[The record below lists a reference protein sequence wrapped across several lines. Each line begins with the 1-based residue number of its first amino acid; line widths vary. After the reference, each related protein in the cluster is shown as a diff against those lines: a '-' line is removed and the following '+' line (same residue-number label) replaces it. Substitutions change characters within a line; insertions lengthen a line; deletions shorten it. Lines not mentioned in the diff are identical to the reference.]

1 MAAAMGRPG
10 RFRHRFRVRH
20 ESGEDTV
27 RLDFDREPSENVR
40 EILHYV
46 VLQQGV
52 SKGKKLAYLNSF
64 VKLIRRLGDIKALG
78 MESIEILACLQIGLL
93 HEAKEVR
100 AAVLRVLR
108 HLLQTEDMLHA
119 FTTLHMD
126 YLVMRCLDVCL
137 DNEIERIHAIRLI
150 RQINSVA
157 PKHMPHS
164 LVYSI
169 IAVGNDGA
177 NDRDRFVRICLATL
191 CEITLCNV
199 DLVGKCGGIST
210 LLWNILDSHQ
220 YPRLNES
227 LTCTLM
233 YLLNHPRSRYYIKA
247 NTDLETLLAPLTDS
261 QFHFGGETP
270 AEEKQY
276 QQAAAKREELEV
288 RQREERETR
297 FVASKLSLIT
307 LMHTWPGLIRL
318 CHPKGSG
325 IQSLIGIL
333 YLPYVEIR
341 KHILEMI
348 SDAFRL
354 ALPEWT
360 DDFASALVSVDP
372 MESKDLWKLTEGF
385 VAEEGRVLLPHC
397 ASTRPN
403 LVDNH
408 IALLLSAWINAGVLE
423 ALVEVITSSEGPLFN
438 RSIILLGEILHMS
451 NVLLPAECYSHSHC
465 LPVLLTMAS
474 SFTISTPQRHRAC
487 MAVKHLSEF
496 HGLKKRGLVP
506 SSLFLDQVLQHAGKF
521 TETTNRHWYL
531 RRDKLCDYYYRKIP
545 NDDNTQ
551 HAVRDSQVNNTKE
564 NFNWDWDLIG
574 SILKWPDDRL
584 RKMEDQ
590 IYIRFLR
597 RVVFFFKPTNH
608 LFSHMEIHCELGP
621 SVCQVACQLVDFLV
635 SLTQEEVQKLTT
647 ELLTDINHCLN
658 EVSTN
663 HAVSESVFGSQ
674 TLHTTLCMY
683 YFLMI
688 GRFSATKAG
697 CTHLEKNG
705 IFQSLMDLMKPST
718 QDMHVRLAISAL
730 NYAMDGPASI
740 ILSKALTATSESCRL
755 YSTRFLRVLLRAG
768 TRGFS
773 GWGME
778 LLVTQLYD
786 QSSAVTA
793 TALAILDEACDIEAN
808 LQQVIKL
815 RPSVL
820 HLGDGGVM
828 LLCRFLSLPS
838 GFRSLRDAN
847 YIPSELERWH
857 KTYNARY
864 VTIVEEL
871 LNEALTSHEKS
882 TYGGLTR
889 RSILKGPNK
898 DVYLPIHLYGQLAQ
912 HEEGMEM
919 LKKESCLQDYFA
931 IIHSQEL
938 VEDADILRLKEALWA
953 VGHVA
958 SSAYGVSLLEEE
970 SIVPE
975 LIRLAEECGVF
986 SVRGTAFYVLGLVA
1000 CTRRGT
1006 EVLAEYGWESKCH
1019 TRRESWPVLDQQSWI
1034 AESFLEPL
1042 GASDPLG
1049 KRLGRGEIGRLP
1061 SGGSTHLSFIK
1072 EENVR
1077 SEQSGD
1083 ASVSGSGLYG
1093 GLGGTLGLSMGDSRA
1108 TSVSVHSDSSDI
1120 LSGVPRSRTLP
1131 GESGDFRR
1139 YQTLPARSMSERHIA
1154 RRGLGLAAVS
1164 RPLEQRCSSTDTDTV
1179 APPALTTDAILI
1191 RVEGAAED
1199 FLPSDTC
1206 EVTPSPVIRLRADSE
1221 DESASPELGEGKG
1234 KEPMFRIGS
1243 ASSSS
1248 SSGGQKEDRSS
1259 SESSQRSKGRADSF
1273 NTDSTTS
1280 GVSSCESG
1288 TMPAVT
1294 STLSSLS
1301 PISSSSSINT
1311 ISTSI
1316 PSHAHASSA
1325 PSPKTS
1331 QDSIHPS
1338 TAHRKRWNLTRIP
1351 STRRRSQSPALGS
1364 LQSLPGSRSSFFT
1377 SHRDVWGYAT
1387 LRNIRRKRTYSA
1399 DADPDSTN
1407 SHDSSVESSRI
1418 SRTVSVDSDSSVD
1431 SNIWLSIRRNVSSA
1445 SLADHEPQSQQLAAP
1460 TLTSFKPLSQ
1470 HNRFVGLTLP
1480 VDVNMMFEVIEGEDS
1495 RSSVYKQKSPE
1506 ETLAER
1512 LSECK
1517 VSVPQHIPPLRKEGT
1532 FEHNC
1537 DICLLCSWARQHG
1550 LKSGTLPK
1558 GPEDITPLDGE
1569 SETVGRKD
1577 WDADCVAPGADRD
1590 TRSRGNS
1597 MNEQLSS
1604 ATPGSQTS
1612 STSSD
1617 SASKKLTEDSVEGR
1631 RLIRM
1636 EILRLIINLSSS
1648 VGLKGSEQGLLSLKQ
1663 RFPSTFKDVCFFS
1676 EICSLMS
1683 SLAFRLNARRFIQ
1696 ELFDDIDITKL
1707 VEGPYS
1713 FLGIKEDDITHM
1725 APIRQDSLDSFADFS

>member
-1 MAAAMGRPG
+1 
-10 RFRHRFRVRH
+10 
-20 ESGEDTV
+20 
-27 RLDFDREPSENVR
+27 
-40 EILHYV
+40 
-46 VLQQGV
+46 
-52 SKGKKLAYLNSF
+52 
-64 VKLIRRLGDIKALG
+64 
-78 MESIEILACLQIGLL
+78 
-93 HEAKEVR
+93 
-100 AAVLRVLR
+100 
-108 HLLQTEDMLHA
+108 
-119 FTTLHMD
+119 
-126 YLVMRCLDVCL
+126 
-137 DNEIERIHAIRLI
+137 
-150 RQINSVA
+150 
-157 PKHMPHS
+157 
-164 LVYSI
+164 
-169 IAVGNDGA
+169 
-177 NDRDRFVRICLATL
+177 
-191 CEITLCNV
+191 
-199 DLVGKCGGIST
+199 
-210 LLWNILDSHQ
+210 
-220 YPRLNES
+220 
-227 LTCTLM
+227 
-233 YLLNHPRSRYYIKA
+233 
-247 NTDLETLLAPLTDS
+247 
-261 QFHFGGETP
+261 
-270 AEEKQY
+270 
-276 QQAAAKREELEV
+276 
-288 RQREERETR
+288 
-297 FVASKLSLIT
+297 
-307 LMHTWPGLIRL
+307 MHTWPGLIRL

-354 ALPEWT
+354 TLPEWT
-360 DDFASALVSVDP
+360 EDFASALVSVDP
-372 MESKDLWKLTEGF
+372 MEVKDLWKLTEGF

-408 IALLLSAWINAGVLE
+408 IALLLSAWINAGLLE

-438 RSIILLGEILHMS
+438 RSIILLGEMLHMA

-465 LPVLLTMAS
+465 LPTLLSMAS
-474 SFTISTPQRHRAC
+474 SSVISAPHRHRAC

-506 SSLFLDQVLQHAGKF
+506 SSLFLDQLQQHAGKF
-521 TETTNRHWYL
+521 HETTSRHWYL
-531 RRDKLCDYYYRKIP
+531 RRDKLCDYYYKRIP

-608 LFSHMEIHCELGP
+608 LFSHMDMNSERGP
-621 SVCQVACQLVDFLV
+621 TVCLVACQLVDFLV
-635 SLTQEEVQKLTT
+635 SLSQEEVQKLTS
-647 ELLTDINHCLN
+647 ELLADINHCLN
-658 EVSTN
+658 EVAMN
-663 HAVSESVFGSQ
+663 QVVPESVFGSQ
-674 TLHTTLCMY
+674 SLHNTLCMY

-697 CTHLEKNG
+697 SVHLEKTG
-705 IFQSLMDLMKPST
+705 IFQSLMEMMTPSA

-730 NYAMDGPASI
+730 NYSMDGSARVV
-740 ILSKALTATSESCRL
+740 LSKALTATSEGCRL

-786 QSSAVTA
+786 QSSAVTS

-808 LQQVIKL
+808 LLQLIKL

-828 LLCRFLSLPS
+828 LMCRFLSVS
-838 GFRSLRDAN
+838 AGFRSLRDAN
-847 YIPSELERWH
+847 YIPTELDRWH

-889 RSILKGPNK
+889 RSIHKGPNK
-898 DVYLPIHLYGQLAQ
+898 DVFLPVHLYGQLAL
-912 HEEGMEM
+912 HEEGMEL
-919 LKKESCLQDYFA
+919 LKKESCLQKYFA

-938 VEDADILRLKEALWA
+938 VEDADILKLKEALWA
-953 VGHVA
+953 VGHVG
-958 SSAYGVSLLEEE
+958 SSAYGVSVLEEE

-986 SVRGTAFYVLGLVA
+986 SIRGTAFYVLGLVA
-1000 CTRRGT
+1000 STRRGAD
-1006 EVLAEYGWESKCH
+1006 VLVEYGWESRCH
-1019 TRRESWPVLDQQSWI
+1019 TRREVWPVLDDQGWNTESLKDPVTTPDQSTKPGGR
-1034 AESFLEPL
+1034 AE
-1042 GASDPLG
+1042 A
-1049 KRLGRGEIGRLP
+1049 GRLP
-1061 SGGSTHLSFIK
+1061 SVGSTQLSYIK
-1072 EENVR
+1072 EESGR
-1077 SEQSGD
+1077 TDQSGEATVAGSRFND
-1083 ASVSGSGLYG
+1083 GSGG
-1093 GLGGTLGLSMGDSRA
+1093 GCGGKLDLSIGGSHVDS
-1108 TSVSVHSDSSDI
+1108 SVSVHSDSSDI
-1120 LSGVPRSRTLP
+1120 LAGVPRSRTLP
-1131 GESGDFRR
+1131 SDSGEFRR
-1139 YQTLPARSMSERHIA
+1139 YQTLPARSLSERHIH
-1154 RRGLGLAAVS
+1154 RRGLPLALLS
-1164 RPLEQRCSSTDTDTV
+1164 RPLDQRSSSTDTDV
-1179 APPALTTDAILI
+1179 VIPEAVTTDAIMI
-1191 RVEGAAED
+1191 KVEGAGEGED
-1199 FLPSDTC
+1199 FLPVDTC
-1206 EVTPSPVIRLRADSE
+1206 EVAPSPVIRLRADSE
-1221 DESASPELGEGKG
+1221 DEPASPELYDSKG

-1243 ASSSS
+1243 ASGSS
-1248 SSGGQKEDRSS
+1248 SSGGQKDDRSS

-1294 STLSSLS
+1294 SAVSSLS
-1301 PISSSSSINT
+1301 PIPSSSSINT
-1311 ISTSI
+1311 ISSSTI
-1316 PSHAHASSA
+1316 PITHGGSEKHAGVAKNA
-1325 PSPKTS
+1325 
-1331 QDSIHPS
+1331 QDAHPS

-1364 LQSLPGSRSSFFT
+1364 LQSLPGSHSSSNFFT
-1377 SHRDVWGYAT
+1377 THRDVWGYAT
-1387 LRNIRRKRTYSA
+1387 LRHIRRKRTYSA
-1399 DADPDSTN
+1399 DADPDSNTN
-1407 SHDSSVESSRI
+1407 SQDSSAAESRI
-1418 SRTVSVDSDSSVD
+1418 CRTVSMDSDSSVD

-1445 SLADHEPQSQQLAAP
+1445 SLADHDQQNQQFAAP
-1460 TLTSFKPLSQ
+1460 NLTSFKPLSL
-1470 HNRFVGLTLP
+1470 HNRFIGLTLP
-1480 VDVNMMFEVIEGEDS
+1480 IDVNMMFEVIEGEDV
-1495 RSSVYKQKSPE
+1495 RSSVFKQKSPE

-1517 VSVPQHIPPLRKEGT
+1517 ISVPQHVPPLKKEGT
-1532 FEHNC
+1532 FEHNP
-1537 DICLLCSWARQHG
+1537 DICLLCAHARQHCFKSDV
-1550 LKSGTLPK
+1550 LKGH
-1558 GPEDITPLDGE
+1558 EDIPHIDADGD
-1569 SETVGRKD
+1569 TVGRKD
-1577 WDADCVAPGADRD
+1577 SDGDSMVAGERHV
-1590 TRSRGNS
+1590 RSRGGS
-1597 MNEQLSS
+1597 VNEPVSS

-1663 RFPSTFKDVCFFS
+1663 RFPSTFKDLCFFS

-1696 ELFDDIDITKL
+1696 ELFDEIDITKL

-1713 FLGIKEDDITHM
+1713 FLGIKDDDVTHM
-1725 APIRQDSLDSFADFS
+1725 APIRQDSMDSFADFS